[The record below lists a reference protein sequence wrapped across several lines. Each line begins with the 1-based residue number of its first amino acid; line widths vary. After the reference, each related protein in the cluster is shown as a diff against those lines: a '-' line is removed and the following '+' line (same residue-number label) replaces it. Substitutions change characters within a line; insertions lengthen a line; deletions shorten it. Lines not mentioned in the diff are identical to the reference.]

1 MINSNLAKFYQKN
14 ILSYF
19 PKKLKFIKYIYISI
33 KLTLFNINILNTT
46 ISNSTLKAT
55 IKHSGAELS
64 SLKDNQ
70 NKEYIWEGN
79 PDFWGKHSPILFPI
93 VGTLKN
99 NTYTVNGKEYQ
110 LPRHGFA
117 RDMEFQIID
126 KTENSAT
133 FSLQSNEETL
143 KKYPFEFELQLIY
156 TLNESALDI
165 QYKVINKSSDKMPF
179 SIGAHPAIA
188 LHENFENYAFEFEKI
203 ETLKY
208 YLLENDL
215 ISNNTKVLET
225 TNNKVPLNYKLFE
238 NDALIFKTLESK
250 SLTILENS
258 KPYIKVDF
266 EDFPSL
272 GLWTKDQ
279 APFICIE
286 PWLGYSD
293 TAENSGDLF
302 EKEGILVLNSNQIF
316 NSKFSIK
323 IL

>member
-1 MINSNLAKFYQKN
+1 M
-14 ILSYF
+14 
-19 PKKLKFIKYIYISI
+19 
-33 KLTLFNINILNTT
+33 NTT
-46 ISNSTLKAT
+46 ISNSILSAS
-55 IKHSGAELS
+55 IKHSGAELF
-64 SLKDNQ
+64 SLKDNK

-99 NTYTVNGKEYQ
+99 NTYTINGKEYQ

-117 RDMEFQIID
+117 RDMEFQLIE
-126 KTENSAT
+126 KTENSAV
-133 FSLQSNEETL
+133 FSLHSSDETL
-143 KKYPFEFELQLIY
+143 VKYPFEFELQLIY
-156 TLNESALDI
+156 TLTENSLNIE
-165 QYKVINKSSDKMPF
+165 YKVINNGNTKMPF

-188 LHENFENYAFEFEKI
+188 LSENFENYALEFEKQ
-203 ETLKY
+203 ESLKY

-215 ISNNTKVLET
+215 ISNKTKTLET
-225 TNNKVPLNYKLFE
+225 THNLIPLSYELFE
-238 NDALIFKTLESK
+238 NDALIFKTLESN

-272 GLWTKDQ
+272 GIWTKEN

-302 EKEGILVLNSNQIF
+302 EKEGILVLNANQTF